1 MHFARPSIMAAFL
14 LLTDVKLFL
23 ILQFVLS
30 ILQMAQP
37 APAAAV
43 TPPWAWAIRISP
55 YVILSAVFVLLA
67 VTFGLS
73 DEARVSRLLST
84 PQLVTVLP
92 PQVQFFVERPEIDI
106 IAKCLGGNRSNFL
119 VVEGGNRM
127 GKSTAVAMAVSRL
140 SRTTAVVGADAEV
153 VDTLETLLRRMLYLT
168 GTTLMHRVLALVPA
182 PLQAESMASVLLNRP
197 HTAQQPIFVV
207 ESAEKL
213 PETTLNAAFILAKR
227 LVDAQLG
234 RFVFVFAPSDK
245 LETVAGHE
253 LRALTRATVINVG
266 DMGEANTR
274 AYLEAKGCPA
284 ERASAVFRITGGH
297 LAALVENLAVDA
309 FCSGAIDAAA
319 ARGCGGRFG
328 PCR

>member
-1 MHFARPSIMAAFL
+1 MAAFL
-14 LLTDVKLFL
+14 LLTEVKLFL

-197 HTAQQPIFVV
+197 HTAQQV
-207 ESAEKL
+207 SCRSQYHAL
-213 PETTLNAAFILAKR
+213 R
-227 LVDAQLG
+227 LRRRLRLISLQPAC
-234 RFVFVFAPSDK
+234 PS
-245 LETVAGHE
+245 H
-253 LRALTRATVINVG
+253 RQTRLH
-266 DMGEANTR
+266 GEQP
-274 AYLEAKGCPA
+274 K
-284 ERASAVFRITGGH
+284 V
-297 LAALVENLAVDA
+297 
-309 FCSGAIDAAA
+309 
-319 ARGCGGRFG
+319 
-328 PCR
+328 